1 MGRKQ
6 ATRDLDLEEQQ
17 AILDAQGIIHGIRKA
32 KDLDE
37 APGAY
42 KDIDVVMRN
51 QRDLVK
57 IKTRLQPLAVI
68 KG

>member
-6 ATRDLDLEEQQ
+6 AERTLDLKEE
-17 AILDAQGIIHGIRKA
+17 IRKMDERGIVYGIRSA
-32 KDLDE
+32 HELDE

-42 KDIDVVMRN
+42 KDIAEVMKH
-51 QRDLVK
+51 QSDLVD
-57 IKTRLQPLAVI
+57 IWVELSPLGVI

>member
-6 ATRDLDLEEQQ
+6 AQRALDLQEE
-17 AILDAQGIIHGIRKA
+17 IRKMDAQGIVHGIRGVRE
-32 KDLDE
+32 LDE

-42 KDIDVVMRN
+42 KDIAEVMK
-51 QRDLVK
+51 QQSDLVD
-57 IKTRLQPLAVI
+57 ILVELSPLGVV